1 MYGYFA
7 GENNKA
13 EEKKMKKII
22 AFVLAIALAAVC
34 AVPAFAVSEV
44 DEYEWQ
50 ILDLINDG
58 VNIGGKT
65 LDISRYYNQAYNYFL
80 KHDTF
85 AEFPGE
91 EQAKVDEI
99 KTAMNSAAADLA
111 AYGIKVQKNNS
122 AAFDVSGANASG
134 EEIRNKMLGYIRP
147 IASEY
152 GITVNYNPTTDILTL
167 KWDGGQLSSEDLI
180 KQTGSESMV
189 VPMVAGAAIVLVV
202 AVCGA
207 FVYTKSRKVK
217 D

>member
-1 MYGYFA
+1 
-7 GENNKA
+7 
-13 EEKKMKKII
+13 MKKII

-50 ILDLINDG
+50 ILDIINDG
-58 VNIGGKT
+58 VDIGGET

-85 AEFPGE
+85 TDQAE
-91 EQAKVDEI
+91 VDEI
-99 KTAMNSAAADLA
+99 KTAINSAAADLV
-111 AYGIKVQKNNS
+111 AYGIGVDRNNS
-122 AAFDVSGANASG
+122 ASFDVSGANASG
-134 EEIRNKMLGYIRP
+134 KEIRDKMLGYIRP
-147 IASEY
+147 IATKY
-152 GITVNYNPTTDILTL
+152 GIEVSYNPTTDILTL

-189 VPMVAGAAIVLVV
+189 VPMVAGAAVVLVV
-202 AVCGA
+202 AACGA